1 MSPFFPVTGNSHPF
15 LVFIADKNIAF
26 ELNVPFLFQEPKIRV
41 SSSVKGDY
49 EKTILPIFLGNAKLE
64 YKSANKREAQLVD
77 IIQTIKIK
85 GGGQQYPPAVL
96 VWSCVV

>member
-26 ELNVPFLFQEPKIRV
+26 ELNVPFLFQELKIRV
-41 SSSVKGDY
+41 SFFIKGDY
-49 EKTILPIFLGNAKLE
+49 EKKKTLPIFLGNTKSE
-64 YKSANKREAQLVD
+64 YKSANKREIQLVD

-85 GGGQQYPPAVL
+85 GSGQ
-96 VWSCVV
+96 